1 MDVTTMAKTSS
12 PSAFDIL
19 RAQFPAITFESSD
32 GFRWSPYNT
41 TVYAGQLKTQND
53 LYLLLHETGH
63 AIAGHASYTQDIRLL
78 KLERE
83 AWDIAQKQLA
93 PLFAVTIP
101 QDFIEDALDTYRDW
115 LYARSLCPVCSSNG
129 VQENE
134 QHYRCLACGTGWK
147 VNDARQCQLR
157 RHITK

>member
-1 MDVTTMAKTSS
+1 MAKTSL
-12 PSAFDIL
+12 PNALDTL

-32 GFRWSPYNT
+32 GFRWSPDNS
-41 TVYAGQLKTQND
+41 TVYTGPISSNDD

-63 AIAGHASYTQDIRLL
+63 AIAGHTTYTQDIRLL

-83 AWDIAQKQLA
+83 AWEVAQKQLT
-93 PLFAVTIP
+93 PLFEVTIP
-101 QDFIEDALDTYRDW
+101 QDFVEDALDTYRDW
-115 LYARSLCPVCSSNG
+115 LYARSLCPLCSSSG

-157 RHITK
+157 RRITK